1 MACTYMREAA
11 LLYTFTTSEINYAK
25 DPLKYFNLLNKRY
38 CILGSLLQ
46 TLSPLFHLVNS
57 ENFGKFFRSLILNGG
72 LCQSAGKEKRGRCV
86 EIR

>member
-46 TLSPLFHLVNS
+46 TLSRFFHLVNC
-57 ENFGKFFRSLILNGG
+57 ENFGKFFTVFRSLILN
-72 LCQSAGKEKRGRCV
+72 
-86 EIR
+86 

>member
-1 MACTYMREAA
+1 MRKAT

-46 TLSPLFHLVNS
+46 TLSPFSHLVNC
-57 ENFGKFFRSLILNGG
+57 ENFGKFFRSLILNWE
-72 LCQSAGKEKRGRCV
+72 LYQSAGKEKRGRCA

>member
-1 MACTYMREAA
+1 MREAA

-46 TLSPLFHLVNS
+46 TLSRFFHLVNC
-57 ENFGKFFRSLILNGG
+57 ENFWQIFMELNSKLRTVSKCRKRKKGSLY
-72 LCQSAGKEKRGRCV
+72 
-86 EIR
+86 